1 VIVSIGGTVRYI
13 FVACLALAASNA
25 HGQVDAPYGSWASK
39 ISIADVTQSSA
50 SLDGL
55 MVDGGALYA
64 LEQRPAEQGRTVVVK
79 IGGTQNSTI
88 TPDGFDVGSRVHE
101 YGGGAALVRGG
112 VVYFSNR
119 KDNRLYA
126 QKIGEAPRPLT
137 EAGPWRY
144 ADCDIIA
151 QKSAL
156 ICVREDH
163 SNPAPV
169 HVKNTLV
176 SIPLNGGI
184 PVILYNQSDFVASPR
199 VSEDGR
205 EVAFI
210 AWNHPNMPWDSTALM
225 TGALSD
231 DARGMKIS
239 TLIAATK
246 KESIMQP
253 MWGPYG
259 ALFYVSDRSGYWN
272 IYRKTATGTVVV
284 GSNTVDIG
292 GPAWTFGQRAYV
304 PLSFDRVAAAVTRN
318 AVSRLA
324 IISASANRYTYT
336 ESDIVE
342 GQSFV
347 AIDDRAYLVASTA
360 ARKGEVVSIGSA
372 ADVRTERA
380 SDMKLSGDDVSRGGE
395 VLLDNRN
402 GQKVFAWYYPP
413 RNAAHTSLSGE
424 LPPLIVLAHGGP
436 TSHRG
441 MSYNTAIQ
449 FWTSRGFAMLDVNYS
464 GSSGYGRVYRQ
475 RLNGQWGD
483 LDVADVAYA
492 AMALAQQ
499 GKVDRKRMVIMG
511 GSAGGLVVLSALAT
525 YPDVFA
531 AGVNSFG
538 VSDFASLATD
548 THKFESR
555 YLDKL
560 VGPYPKSKKLYDAR
574 SPINHVQDIM
584 SPLLTLQGE
593 DDKIVPPSQSE
604 KIVNALRQRKTPVA
618 YVTFAGEGH
627 GFRSGAAKQQALEHQ
642 MSFLSQILNL
652 KFADPLPPLAIENW
666 PPQK

>member
-1 VIVSIGGTVRYI
+1 MRHLVI
-13 FVACLALAASNA
+13 ACLTLVATSAY
-25 HGQVDAPYGSWASK
+25 GQVDAPYGSWTSK
-39 ISIADVTQSSA
+39 VSIAEVTQSSA
-50 SLDGL
+50 TLDTL
-55 MVDGGALYA
+55 MVDGDALYA
-64 LEQRPAEQGRTVVVK
+64 LEPRPAEQGRSVVVK
-79 IGGTQNSTI
+79 IGGTENTTI
-88 TPDGFDVGSRVHE
+88 TPEGFDVGSRVHE

-126 QKIGEAPRPLT
+126 QKIGEAPRALT
-137 EAGPWRY
+137 KAGPWRY
-144 ADCDIIA
+144 ADCDIISRKA
-151 QKSAL
+151 AL

-163 SNPAPV
+163 SNPAPA

-176 SIPLNGGI
+176 SIPLSGGE
-184 PVILYNQSDFVASPR
+184 PAILYAQSDFVASPR

-205 EVAFI
+205 DLVFV
-210 AWNHPNMPWDSTALM
+210 AWNHPNMPWDATALM
-225 TGALSD
+225 MGALSD
-231 DARGMKIS
+231 DARGMKVS
-239 TLIAATK
+239 TLIPASK

-272 IYRKTATGTVVV
+272 IYRKTASGTVVV
-284 GSNTVDIG
+284 GANTVDIG
-292 GPAWTFGQRAYV
+292 GPAWTFGKRAYV

-336 ESDIVE
+336 ESDVVE
-342 GQSFV
+342 AQSFV
-347 AIDDRAYLVASTA
+347 AIDDRAYALA
-360 ARKGEVVSIGSA
+360 ATPSRSSEIVSVGSA
-372 ADVRTERA
+372 GDVRTERA
-380 SDMKLSGDDVSRGGE
+380 SEAKLSGDDVSRAGE

-413 RNAAHTSLSGE
+413 RNSAFISASGE

-464 GSSGYGRVYRQ
+464 GSSGYGRAYRQ
-475 RLNGQWGD
+475 RLNGKWGD

-531 AGVNSFG
+531 AGLNSFG

-555 YLDKL
+555 YLDTL
-560 VGPYPKSKKLYDAR
+560 VGPYPKLKKLYEAR
-574 SPINHVQDIM
+574 SPINHVQHIV

-593 DDKIVPPSQSE
+593 DDKVVPPSQSE
-604 KIVNALRQRKTPVA
+604 KIVNALRQQKTPLA
-618 YVTFAGEGH
+618 YVTFPGEGH
-627 GFRSGAAKQQALEHQ
+627 GFRSGAAKQRALEHQ
-642 MSFLSQILNL
+642 MSFLSQIFGI
-652 KFADPLPPLAIENW
+652 KFADTLPPLVIENW
-666 PPQK
+666 PPKK

>member
-1 VIVSIGGTVRYI
+1 MRYMV
-13 FVACLALAASNA
+13 VALYTLAAASA
-25 HGQVDAPYGSWASK
+25 QAQVEAPYGSWASK
-39 ISIADVTQSSA
+39 ISIADVTTSSA
-50 SLDGL
+50 ALDSLMADG
-55 MVDGGALYA
+55 DSLYA

-79 IGGTQNSTI
+79 IGGTENSTI
-88 TPDGFDVGSRVHE
+88 TPEGFDVGSRVHE
-101 YGGGAALVRGG
+101 YGGGAALVRDG

-126 QKIGEAPRPLT
+126 QKIGEAPRALT
-137 EAGPWRY
+137 DAGPWRY
-144 ADCDIIA
+144 ADCDIIPRKA
-151 QKSAL
+151 AL

-163 SNPAPV
+163 SNPSPAQ
-169 HVKNTLV
+169 VKNTLV
-176 SIPLNGGI
+176 SIPLGGGA
-184 PVILYNQSDFVASPR
+184 PAILYSESDFVASPR

-205 EVAFI
+205 DLAFI
-210 AWNHPNMPWDSTALM
+210 AWNHPNMPWDATALM
-225 TGALSD
+225 MGALSD

-239 TLIAATK
+239 TVIPANK

-259 ALFYVSDRSGYWN
+259 ALFYISDRSGFWN
-272 IYRKTATGTVVV
+272 IYRKTATGTSVV

-292 GPAWTFGQRAYV
+292 GPAWNFGQRAYV

-318 AVSRLA
+318 AVTRLA
-324 IISASANRYTYT
+324 TISASANRYTYA
-336 ESDIVE
+336 ESDSVAA
-342 GQSFV
+342 QSFV
-347 AIDDRAYLVASTA
+347 AIGDRAYALTA
-360 ARKGEVVSIGSA
+360 TPARKTEIISIDNRS
-372 ADVRTERA
+372 DVRTERA
-380 SDMKLSGDDVSRGGE
+380 SETKLSGDDVSRGAE
-395 VLLDNRN
+395 VLFDNRN

-413 RNAAHTSLSGE
+413 RNTGFNSTNGE

-441 MSYNTAIQ
+441 MSYSNAIQ

-464 GSSGYGRVYRQ
+464 GSSGYGRAYRQ

-483 LDVADVAYA
+483 IDVADVAYG

-531 AGVNSFG
+531 AGLNSFG

-555 YLDKL
+555 YLDSL
-560 VGPYPKSKKLYDAR
+560 VGPYPKLKKLYAAR
-574 SPINHVQDIM
+574 SPINHVQDII

-593 DDKIVPPSQSE
+593 DDKVVPPSQSE
-604 KIVNALRQRKTPVA
+604 KIVSALRQRKVPVA
-618 YVTFAGEGH
+618 YATFPGEGH
-627 GFRSGAAKQQALEHQ
+627 GFRSGAAKQRALEYQ
-642 MSFLSQILNL
+642 MSFLSQILGI
-652 KFADPLPPLAIENW
+652 KFADAVPLLAIENW